1 MKASQK
7 GIDFIKSFEGCK
19 LTAYKDSAGI
29 PTVGYGTIQYPDG
42 TPVKMGDVISS
53 QRAKDLL
60 AHEVALKTVGVQAAI
75 KGLTLTQ
82 NQVDALISFAYNCG
96 IRALQLSTLLKK
108 VKANPN
114 DPTIRAEFMKWN
126 KARNPKTKKLEP
138 VPGLTRRRAAEAD
151 LYFYKTN

>member
-1 MKASQK
+1 MTASQK